1 MSGRLA
7 AAAAVLAACALWIAQ
22 PVPVASAQGVTSSP
36 VPLWDPS
43 VADGLAYDAQ
53 IYRVLHNVSPRRNV
67 AVFRYE
73 LPNGEV
79 RTLAIDSEPFSP
91 GGGRHLGEGHSEE
104 RLEHILRKWGI
115 EPEWVTD
122 IYSEL
127 EPCSLPGHN
136 CRGMLGKTFPKLRSV
151 QHSLEYP
158 YGHSTPEEKAANK
171 RIRSASVRALEG
183 EAKNLMARNV
193 VRGGQGPIRLPVVSP
208 RFMPRFPG
216 GIDFTSLELRYVADT
231 GSGARQGLRYS
242 YRGTPSAVA
251 GDPNV
256 ALSSAGQAS
265 DAFFAWLTL
274 PPQSFWV
281 NLNPAEPN
289 RIIDPQFA
297 RSDAGRVLL
306 EADLRLKKDTVALI
320 NPDTTVGDRFWDALE
335 AIYGD
340 RADKACISGRV
351 WIVPEPATVRAT
363 DHELYILDAPLTVKT
378 QSMLINNPDTGTP
391 GCPQE
396 SKAVEAQKEDLIRR
410 LILPPVIHAVNTAPQ
425 YAALRRVYTSRVA
438 AEWFRKRNASDPTVL
453 NRFVDSGRIGRWA
466 ARTPWDPKVTF
477 NTYLDSLRHGEWTA
491 KRNVTVNGQTVQR
504 TLIYGGVDF
513 SRTPERPVAKHEFKA
528 RWPHL
533 AASVRRSQNGTAGSG
548 AERWLGGG
556 DPRSAALPRVVLR
569 IHGARRAPAGAT
581 LTLRLAATN
590 PTSRAIRHATVCD
603 RLPSGL
609 DYVRANRHRRLR
621 AGWSCWQLPRV
632 GAGATTSIRVTVRA
646 LRGGRLINRATASV
660 PGSAEGA
667 MAQRALRVSRA
678 QAGRPGGVTG

>member
-1 MSGRLA
+1 
-7 AAAAVLAACALWIAQ
+7 
-22 PVPVASAQGVTSSP
+22 
-36 VPLWDPS
+36 
-43 VADGLAYDAQ
+43 
-53 IYRVLHNVSPRRNV
+53 
-67 AVFRYE
+67 
-73 LPNGEV
+73 
-79 RTLAIDSEPFSP
+79 
-91 GGGRHLGEGHSEE
+91 
-104 RLEHILRKWGI
+104 
-115 EPEWVTD
+115 
-122 IYSEL
+122 
-127 EPCSLPGHN
+127 
-136 CRGMLGKTFPKLRSV
+136 MLGKTFPKLRSV

-306 EADLRLKKDTVALI
+306 EADLRLKRDTVALI
-320 NPDTTVGDRFWDALE
+320 NPDTTVGDQFWDGLE

-340 RADKACISGRV
+340 RADKACISARV
-351 WIVPEPATVRAT
+351 WIVPEPATVRST
-363 DHELYILDAPLTVKT
+363 DHDLYILASPLTVKT
-378 QSMLINNPDTGTP
+378 QSMLINDPDTGTP

-396 SKAVEAQKEDLIRR
+396 APAVEARKEDLVRR
-410 LILPPVIHAVNTAPQ
+410 LILPSVIHAVNTAPQ
-425 YAALRRVYTSRVA
+425 YAALRRVYASRVA
-438 AEWFRKRNASDPTVL
+438 AEWFRQRNSAERTVL
-453 NRFVDSGRIGRWA
+453 GRFVNSGNIDRWA
-466 ARTPWDPKVTF
+466 MRTPWDPRTVF
-477 NTYLDSLRHGEWTA
+477 NNYLDSLRHGEWTA
-491 KRNVTVNGQTVQR
+491 KRKVQVGGQTVER

-528 RWPHL
+528 RWPHV
-533 AASVRRSQNGTAGSG
+533 ADQVRRSQNGAAAAGSDV
-548 AERWLGGG
+548 WLGGG
-556 DPRSAALPRVVLR
+556 DPRSAAVRRVQLR
-569 IHGARRAPAGAT
+569 IHAPARRVRAGQR
-581 LTLRLAATN
+581 LTLRLAASN
-590 PTSRAIRHATVCD
+590 PTSRAMKGATVCD

-609 DYVRANRHRRLR
+609 DYVRASRRRQLR
-621 AGWSCWQLPRV
+621 AGWSCWRLPRI
-632 GAGATTSIRVTVRA
+632 GAGATKTVGVRVRVLNGA
-646 LRGGRLINRATASV
+646 RGRVVNRATASV
-660 PGSAEGA
+660 PDSAEGA
-667 MAQRALRVSRA
+667 MAQRTLRVTRA